1 MFELRIKFMMNLLA
15 IIVCMLDMIVTSKL
29 L

>member
-1 MFELRIKFMMNLLA
+1 MFELKIKFMMNLLA
-15 IIVCMLDMIVTSKL
+15 IIVCMLDLLVTSKL